1 MNNFKILDMRINNFI
16 VLALMV
22 LTINVKAQTS
32 KQDSILISSYF
43 EKAMAFEQTDADS
56 ALFYANTAGK

>member
-1 MNNFKILDMRINNFI
+1 MRINNFI